1 MRPNFFHI
9 TSTFCTF
16 ARSSRDLLKLPS
28 PRKQNFFDSRKMCL
42 SPTDHTNRPCLV
54 PPHPK
59 VLARIAEGRL
69 TDPRERVSGQTA
81 LSGPTGT
88 LHGLNDGTIFPK
100 SHYQRVPVPS
110 LSRIS
115 RAALERAPL
124 RGVIRY
130 AKDSDLVIRND
141 SE

>member
-1 MRPNFFHI
+1 
-9 TSTFCTF
+9 
-16 ARSSRDLLKLPS
+16 
-28 PRKQNFFDSRKMCL
+28 MCL
-42 SPTDHTNRPCLV
+42 SPTDHTNGPCLV

-69 TDPRERVSGQTA
+69 TGPRERVSGQTV

-88 LHGLNDGTIFPK
+88 LHGLNDGTLFPQ

-124 RGVIRY
+124 SGVIRY
-130 AKDSDLVIRND
+130 AQDPNLVNRNGRD
-141 SE
+141 

>member
-1 MRPNFFHI
+1 MRPNFFHL
-9 TSTFCTF
+9 TSTLCTF

-28 PRKQNFFDSRKMCL
+28 TGKQNFFDSRKMCL
-42 SPTDHTNRPCLV
+42 SPTGHTNGPCLV
-54 PPHPK
+54 PPHPD
-59 VLARIAEGRL
+59 VLASIAEHRL
-69 TDPRERVSGQTA
+69 TGPREPVAGQTP

-124 RGVIRY
+124 SGLLRY
-130 AKDSDLVIRND
+130 AQDPNLVIRNGRD
-141 SE
+141 